1 MVSRIATGAEFAP
14 FDVQRA
20 RRTVTQLLW
29 SVAPKQPSEIA
40 ALAAELP
47 QLIADLSRGLSFIA
61 LSGAE
66 RELFFSELLA
76 WHGAAIDDAKRLGRT
91 AAAQSATVAAAAV
104 PRPEPRP
111 ASPPSAIAGRKPVS
125 DDPAPTSLDD
135 EVARLGL
142 TNGSEIEVSGANG
155 ETKRFKVGWMSP
167 SRSVF
172 IFSRYPRDHW
182 TVRRPMLNALLAEG
196 RIRLV
201 GRVPRTGAA
210 IESLKSR

>member
-1 MVSRIATGAEFAP
+1 MPKAP
-14 FDVQRA
+14 G
-20 RRTVTQLLW
+20 
-29 SVAPKQPSEIA
+29 EIQ

-76 WHGAAIDDAKRLGRT
+76 WHGATIEDAKRAGRT
-91 AAAQSATVAAAAV
+91 SALQGVVQAV
-104 PRPEPRP
+104 PARAEPRALE
-111 ASPPSAIAGRKPVS
+111 ASVQAASSP
-125 DDPAPTSLDD
+125 DDDIQASQEDD
-135 EVARLGL
+135 DVARLGL
-142 TNGSEIEVSGANG
+142 TNGTEVEVATVNG
-155 ETKRFKVGWMSP
+155 EVKRFKVGWMSP

-182 TVRRPMLNALLAEG
+182 TVRRPILNALLSEG

-201 GRVPRTGAA
+201 NRLSQTSIA